1 MLETNQILVIYLLW
15 FVFALGLAAFIL
27 KKNS

>member
-1 MLETNQILVIYLLW
+1 MLENSQILTIYLLW

>member
-1 MLETNQILVIYLLW
+1 MLETNQVLTIYLLW
-15 FVFALGLAAFIL
+15 FIFALGLAVFIL